1 MQKAFAFLTRAPLS
15 RRRPLWKAACLPLTC
30 ARFCRASP
38 CPAPQAPQRPS
49 VAAASPLRAR
59 EREAGTARCASEQK
73 DTQTQLAG
81 GSHATPSPPRGPLT
95 PIGDRSEPAG
105 RPRRAHARALA
116 QTPASSQGS
125 RPPHPTPHVQRSPQS
140 ASLAP
145 LARAAGTARTECV
158 MPEKVGR
165 GDGQRQVVRQRKR
178 CDGDRSAGGR
188 GSRLLRR
195 GACST
200 LSAVS
205 AVTWL
210 RHGCCLLSLSAYAG
224 TRPTAAV
231 RGRTARLKGCLAG
244 WPAALAA
251 CCRHSAASAT
261 QGAPGKVPRVTAQCT
276 AVAAAAQ
283 LGGGWQAAGPRAARK
298 SVWRRASEVAPGTHH
313 VISVTHHVRAI
324 VCKSPTAQRDGER
337 LRDRLRASDSHATRG
352 WSSGRCKRI
361 GPADWSNRESFTNV
375 HSRSMGPGRSP
386 LDPAA
391 GRWRASAPR
400 WIIHSKQHLARDVL
414 GRASVAVGRHVLLRA
429 WMEKSTGRVRHALA
443 RQDAVCS
450 TPACAHDITPHCG
463 KQHSACSMQHV

>member
-1 MQKAFAFLTRAPLS
+1 M
-15 RRRPLWKAACLPLTC
+15 
-30 ARFCRASP
+30 
-38 CPAPQAPQRPS
+38 S
-49 VAAASPLRAR
+49 VATSGAQQCKKPSRSSLARLSAAAAPSGRLHASRSRAHVSAEPHLVLRLKRRSGRRWRRHLRYAR
-59 EREAGTARCASEQK
+59 AREAGTARCASEQK

-95 PIGDRSEPAG
+95 PGDDRSEPAG

-125 RPPHPTPHVQRSPQS
+125 RPLHPTPHVQRSPQS

-165 GDGQRQVVRQRKR
+165 GDGQRQVVRQRQR

-231 RGRTARLKGCLAG
+231 RGRAARLKGCLAG

-276 AVAAAAQ
+276 AVTAAAQ

-324 VCKSPTAQRDGER
+324 VF
-337 LRDRLRASDSHATRG
+337 ASR
-352 WSSGRCKRI
+352 RR
-361 GPADWSNRESFTNV
+361 
-375 HSRSMGPGRSP
+375 RSAMVS
-386 LDPAA
+386 
-391 GRWRASAPR
+391 
-400 WIIHSKQHLARDVL
+400 
-414 GRASVAVGRHVLLRA
+414 
-429 WMEKSTGRVRHALA
+429 
-443 RQDAVCS
+443 
-450 TPACAHDITPHCG
+450 ACATD
-463 KQHSACSMQHV
+463 